1 MNFSMDENVGESSKS
16 KQVSSELPAAI
27 YFCKVMPTWQ
37 TLYAVAHQTLKG
49 VLCTSFRKSSMWKG
63 LGSNAEQLFTLET
76 FIMYNCMLY
85 NVSFVLFLISFQLTC
100 RCI

>member
-16 KQVSSELPAAI
+16 KQVSSELPAVI
-27 YFCKVMPTWQ
+27 YFCKMMPTWQ
-37 TLYAVAHQTLKG
+37 TPYAVARLTLKG
-49 VLCTSFRKSSMWKG
+49 VLCTSCRKSRMWKG
-63 LGSNAEQLFTLET
+63 LGSNAEQLFTLGT
-76 FIMYNCMLY
+76 FIMHDYMLY